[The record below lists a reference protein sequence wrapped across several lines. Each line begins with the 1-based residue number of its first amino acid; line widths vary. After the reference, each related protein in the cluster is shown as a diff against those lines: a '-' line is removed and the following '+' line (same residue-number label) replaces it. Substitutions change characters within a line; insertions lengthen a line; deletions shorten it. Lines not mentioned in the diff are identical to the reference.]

1 MQRSPMHCVRVCAA
15 VLLCF
20 VTVDSSFAQQIAS
33 PTAQGSQAL
42 RQSLAALCG
51 GQSLADVTLSGTAR
65 RISGSDDESG
75 TATLKAMSGDAS
87 RVDLS
92 LPSGVRSEILNSTTA
107 PPSGSW
113 SGPDGVSHPIA
124 YHNLLTDS
132 VWFFPVFTVGRLLDS
147 GNYVVSYIGQETYN
161 GQTVQHLAAYQSAA
175 IRTPSGTPTFSH
187 LTQMDLFL
195 DSMTLL
201 PTALDFNVHP
211 DNDMGLD
218 IPVEVRLSD
227 YRSLNGAQISFRVQQ
242 FLNNNLL
249 LDLQFT
255 NAQPNSGLSASL
267 FNVQ

>member
-1 MQRSPMHCVRVCAA
+1 MSATRL
-15 VLLCF
+15 VLLVLALLSISYF
-20 VTVDSSFAQQIAS
+20 TSARQTPSTDPQATALLQKSLFALS
-33 PTAQGSQAL
+33 
-42 RQSLAALCG
+42 G
-51 GQSLADVTLSGTAR
+51 GQTLTDVTLSGTAR
-65 RISGSDDESG
+65 RIAGSDDESG
-75 TATLKAMSGDAS
+75 TATLKAISGDAS

-175 IRTPSGTPTFSH
+175 IQTPSGTPTFSH

-218 IPVEVRLSD
+218 IPVEVRFSD